1 MTPTEIRPSARARI
15 APPCVRA
22 TVFGLDVEADIP
34 LSFLDGA
41 TAAPTGRSLA
51 ISGPHAPQASPADEP
66 ASPRRGRT
74 DVFHWPQ
81 SAKVVCDQ
89 RELDGTIAF
98 RIEAHPEVGYLI
110 WGPTYGRHHLSVD
123 GGHARCLPGDT
134 DADAQQRLLIA
145 QVLPFAALLHGYE
158 VLHASAVVWEG
169 GAIALVGPSRAGKT
183 SVALELCRRG
193 ASFLADDV
201 LVLERAG
208 TLLLAHP
215 GTPVA
220 GLDHAEA
227 QRLEQRGR
235 ATPEI
240 VAANERERLVRVRGR
255 TQPAPLAGLFFLH
268 RHSAGPRE
276 PRLEL
281 AAEPRML
288 LGSTFNS
295 VLTGPQRLRGLLDV
309 CALAADLPVERVIS
323 GPAADAAQVGAVIER
338 RLGEASKR
346 RLGGAP

>member
-1 MTPTEIRPSARARI
+1 VTPTEIRPSAGSRVAQPR
-15 APPCVRA
+15 VRA

-51 ISGPHAPQASPADEP
+51 ISGRHAPKVSPMDEP
-66 ASPRRGRT
+66 ASPQRGRAGA
-74 DVFHWPQ
+74 FHWPE
-81 SAKVVCDQ
+81 SAEVVCDQ

-98 RIEAHPEVGYLI
+98 QIEAHPEAGYLI
-110 WGPTYGRHHLSVD
+110 WGPTYGSHHLSVD
-123 GGHARCLPGDT
+123 GAHARCLPGDT
-134 DADAQQRLLIA
+134 DEDARQRLLIA

-158 VLHASAVVWEG
+158 VFHASAVVWDG

-227 QRLEQRGR
+227 QRLERRGS
-235 ATPEI
+235 ATPKI
-240 VAANERERLVRVRGR
+240 VATNRRERLVRVHGG
-255 TQPAPLAGLFFLH
+255 TQPAPLARLFFLH
-268 RHSAGPRE
+268 RRSAGPRE
-276 PRLEL
+276 PRLEP
-281 AAEPRML
+281 AAEPRLL

-295 VLTGPQRLRGLLDV
+295 VLTGPRRLQGLLEV
-309 CALAADLPVERVIS
+309 CALAADLPVERIVS
-323 GPAADAAQVGAVIER
+323 GPTADAAQVGAAIEQ
-338 RLGEASKR
+338 RLGDPSER
-346 RLGGAP
+346 PLGGAL